1 MVEKMTKREL
11 KAESAGSG
19 RKDTTLTGPM
29 KEWLYSVFEVLRGE
43 DPDLFDKDA
52 EFDKYDTLAEQHGRS
67 EEEMYGSGSDDDEY
81 WAKMAKHAEE
91 FGIILTDPPSEPAGA
106 TDSGSDF
113 LDSDVLDVLSSFKEP
128 DPPVANTDGLEANA
142 LDIDVDSVNDYWD
155 GWDDD
160 DDGWG
165 VLDQNVA
172 PPSANV
178 DADTRPPRF
187 TTPGERPANIVVPTL
202 WGEETVCVE
211 PAIET
216 PCFVT
221 PFGGLG
227 YAQALDCVMEVEMKP
242 VEEKEEE
249 KEGEVKQEEEKTDP
263 EVVDLVTPTGD
274 LTLDDLADW
283 ADPEVP
289 ELPDAEADPDNAVG
303 AYYMTLVWQLR
314 IRFPREFSQKSTHAW
329 YMAVWRWCKKEGIKG
344 VLNLHPSS
352 WRTINRKQPIN
363 KKKMASELKEFREN
377 VQRAVRE
384 GNIPKSAIVNMD
396 ETSVNIF
403 ALITR

>member
-1 MVEKMTKREL
+1 MVEKLSKKEL

-43 DPDLFDKDA
+43 DPDLFDKDV
-52 EFDKYDTLAEQHGRS
+52 EFDKYDALAEQHGRS
-67 EEEMYGSGSDDDEY
+67 EEEMYGSGSDEAEY
-81 WAKMAKHAEE
+81 WAKMAKHAKE
-91 FGIILTDPPSEPAGA
+91 FGIVLTDPEA

-113 LDSDVLDVLSSFKEP
+113 LDSDVLDVLSSFKENEHSE
-128 DPPVANTDGLEANA
+128 PPVAIHDDTD
-142 LDIDVDSVNDYWD
+142 DVDVDDELGSYWD

-165 VLDQNVA
+165 FLEKKKVTPLL
-172 PPSANV
+172 SENV
-178 DADTRPPRF
+178 DAPDTRPTQPQF
-187 TTPGERPANIVVPTL
+187 TTPAERARRSKQWDDWGMGQMPDLVVPTL
-202 WGEETVCVE
+202 WGEDETVCVE

-216 PCFVT
+216 PTLTLPSGVSSSCGRFMT

-227 YAQALDCVMEVEMKP
+227 YAQALDRVMEVEMKA

-263 EVVDLVTPTGD
+263 EPTVVDLVTPTVD
-274 LTLDDLADW
+274 LTLDDFLTDW

-289 ELPDAEADPDNAVG
+289 ELPDAEAPDNPVG

-314 IRFPREFSQKSTHAW
+314 IRFPREFSKKSTQAW
-329 YMAVWRWCKKEGIKG
+329 YMAIWRWCKKVGIKG
-344 VLNLHPSS
+344 IIYTLHPGEPSTGSS
-352 WRTINRKQPIN
+352 Q
-363 KKKMASELKEFREN
+363 
-377 VQRAVRE
+377 
-384 GNIPKSAIVNMD
+384 
-396 ETSVNIF
+396 
-403 ALITR
+403 